1 MAARPKTGGRAQ
13 VHAKPKAD
21 PKAPPA
27 SPKPPTPPDRTGERK
42 FTPEQMIDAL
52 RAARGFKSAAA
63 RALGCSPRTI
73 DVYLAE
79 YPAIAETLEAE
90 REALC
95 DAAEIK
101 LAGAINRGD
110 VRAIDLYLS
119 KSATARAR
127 GWGSRVEVTGK
138 DGADL
143 PPVVYVVPG
152 QVELAEWQKLAEEA
166 RSASRQPAA
175 PAAKPP
181 AKR

>member
-13 VHAKPKAD
+13 VHAKPKAA

-27 SPKPPTPPDRTGERK
+27 PPAPPSPPDTSGSRK

-63 RALGCSPRTI
+63 RALPCSIRTI
-73 DVYLAE
+73 DAYLAE

-90 REALC
+90 RESPC

-101 LAGAINRGD
+101 LASAITAGD

-138 DGADL
+138 DGKDL
-143 PPVVYVVPG
+143 PAASVAFVVPS
-152 QVELAEWQKLAEEA
+152 QVELTEWQRLADLA
-166 RSASRQPAA
+166 RKARPAPS
-175 PAAKPP
+175 PAT
-181 AKR
+181 